1 MSEIIQFP
9 VTNQQNSDVDTVI
22 EEELK
27 AVPKQDRE
35 KLRFQLVKTI
45 DSYDKFFTEWKITLP
60 KDATETLKKQIFDIA
75 RQEHERKMLMLK
87 DIMKLKVKVL
97 VAEYFRDK

>member
-1 MSEIIQFP
+1 MSEIIHFP
-9 VTNQQNSDVDTVI
+9 VANKSSSDVDAII

-27 AVPKQDRE
+27 TVPRHDRE
-35 KLRFQLVKTI
+35 KLRFELVKTI
-45 DSYDKFFTEWKITLP
+45 DSYDKFFTEWKISLP
-60 KDATETLKKQIFDIA
+60 KNASETLKKQVFDIA

-97 VAEYFRDK
+97 VAEYFSR